1 MVFHKPGT
9 QRQNRPSRCLSGCE
23 TNAAHV
29 SLRKI
34 AMNSRSPLVVVMLV
48 ALVFVLSGCDTGLQ
62 HMGTTEYGVRFR
74 KLPRFLGGGVGGADS
89 VARPLETVVVMP
101 WEEIYRF
108 NTSPRYL
115 TWGRGM
121 GDAGGVTHL
130 VQNEDVHTRV
140 LDGNEAALKIKVW
153 YHIKPQPETLVKL
166 VQEVAT
172 NEEEIKHLVISVVR
186 SEIRSNLNR
195 LKTAEFRD
203 VKKLNATI
211 DSTLSAT
218 QSRLGPM
225 GIEVEGLNLLEYRF
239 VRLLPDGSEDTS
251 YQDRL
256 REIQEKEQDIQ
267 GERSRI
273 ETVRAKK
280 QKEYSEAESKFNSR
294 VAEAR
299 GFKEQSVYQGDAYYE
314 ARSNEAKAILAEGT
328 AEVEGLQKQIAAL
341 SGKGGKAMLRL
352 EVAKQLAKANPK
364 FVAINPSNASTGE
377 GARIDLSKTDM
388 NQLLQQLGVTE
399 ALLGQPQAGRAET
412 QAQSPVNQSAS
423 EGGERAGGVQQ

>member
-1 MVFHKPGT
+1 MF
-9 QRQNRPSRCLSGCE
+9 
-23 TNAAHV
+23 A
-29 SLRKI
+29 RKI
-34 AMNSRSPLVVVMLV
+34 TTLALTLLCSAV
-48 ALVFVLSGCDTGLQ
+48 ALSGCDTGLQ
-62 HMGTTEYGVRFR
+62 HMGTTQYGVRFR
-74 KLPRFLGGGVGGADS
+74 KLPRFLGGGVGSADS
-89 VARPLETVVVMP
+89 VASPLETVVVMP

-108 NTSPRYL
+108 DTSPKYL
-115 TWGRGM
+115 TWGRGV
-121 GDAGGVTHL
+121 GDGGGATQL

-153 YHIKPQPETLVKL
+153 YHIQPNPEALVKL

-186 SEIRSNLNR
+186 SEIRTYLNR
-195 LKTAEFRD
+195 LRTTEFRD

-211 DSTLSAT
+211 DETLAAT
-218 QSRLGPM
+218 KERLGPL

-280 QKEYSEAESKFNSR
+280 QKEFSEAESKFNAR

-299 GFKEQSVYQGDAYYE
+299 GFKEQSAYQGDAYYE

-341 SGKGGKAMLRL
+341 SGKGGQAMVRL
-352 EVAKQLAKANPK
+352 EIAKQIAKANPK
-364 FVAINPSNASTGE
+364 FVAINPSQAANG
-377 GARIDLSKTDM
+377 GAHLDLSKTDM
-388 NQLLQQLGVTE
+388 NQLLQQLGIVE
-399 ALLGQPQAGRAET
+399 GIVGQPQREQGESAQQQPSGTTPPSAGEAG
-412 QAQSPVNQSAS
+412 NQP
-423 EGGERAGGVQQ
+423 